1 MDHREHAR
9 LAAVIARRRKQL
21 ARLELEV
28 TRVREQLANDEK
40 ELERLLRNQ
49 QGARGAPGGSPEA
62 RLSSVVDEMTCNKA
76 ARALHKCNKQSDKHV
91 CSEAGRYLKR
101 CADAKRRAR

>member
-28 TRVREQLANDEK
+28 TRVREQLANDER

-49 QGARGAPGGSPEA
+49 QGAGASGGSPEA
-62 RLSSVVDEMTCNKA
+62 RLASVVAEMTCNTA
-76 ARALHKCNKQSDKHV
+76 DK
-91 CSEAGRYLKR
+91 YQ
-101 CADAKRRAR
+101 